1 MGTAQPAYKGTIMSD
16 VSLRVDPAAGIVV
29 GANDRKALPRLKRNY
44 SVSHEWMLA
53 AQGQETAVELRTCEV
68 WGYES
73 GYVSSDLDFTPDFIP
88 DLIKVSEH
96 LFAFGQWNQW
106 EGRYVTNPEKRSFR
120 LWEAERR
127 DVIGWCNHCGFLLSG
142 RIRP

>member
-1 MGTAQPAYKGTIMSD
+1 M
-16 VSLRVDPAAGIVV
+16 
-29 GANDRKALPRLKRNY
+29 
-44 SVSHEWMLA
+44 
-53 AQGQETAVELRTCEV
+53 
-68 WGYES
+68 
-73 GYVSSDLDFTPDFIP
+73 DFTPDFIP

-127 DVIGWCNHCGFLLSG
+127 DVIGWCNHCGFLYRVEFVPDPRIGPNQNVPASPAPTLLSSSEPSTEEYAASPAASG
-142 RIRP
+142 SKTTENALSPAARVLAAAYEL